1 MLILYKY
8 ASRMNKDTTRSHTMF
23 PSAFNSKRFG
33 CYKSQPPLHTIA
45 CPWETGYDA
54 LKQKSPVTG
63 SYNIQSK
70 GLRPERISLLIITIA
85 SRKSFSQ
92 SADSK

>member
-1 MLILYKY
+1 
-8 ASRMNKDTTRSHTMF
+8 MF

-54 LKQKSPVTG
+54 LKQKSPKALIKSQPHQCIVFEDNQKQDIH
-63 SYNIQSK
+63 SY
-70 GLRPERISLLIITIA
+70 T
-85 SRKSFSQ
+85 
-92 SADSK
+92 